1 MSHRYVTDATS
12 QKAWLLL
19 SIELP
24 ARPTATRVHAWRQLK
39 RIGALAVRNGLYA
52 LPDTPQARE
61 DFEWLIADVSAARG
75 DAALFTATPVA
86 QEMTERLIRGFR
98 EARSRDYIELRRDAE
113 QARRRF
119 KKSSSARLVR
129 TRSRLA
135 RAFAERLTRLEAID
149 FFGSDERAAAHQAV
163 DALHHIEEDAMAHT
177 TAHGSAGALRPSAFR
192 RRVWVTR
199 PRPGIDRFAS
209 AWLIR
214 RFIDPDARFQFADSI
229 ERAGERHKE
238 AIPFDMFGAEFGH
251 HDRQCTFE
259 TLVTRF
265 DLRDPKLTTLGRI
278 VHVLDL
284 KDDEPLPFEAESI
297 GRLVDGF
304 RQIHEDDDVLLERGI
319 EMIEALY
326 RSSGSPQPTK
336 PAVRRRASR
345 AAHRRS
351 S

>member
-1 MSHRYVTDATS
+1 MSHKYVTDATS
-12 QKAWLLL
+12 DKAWLLL

-52 LPDTPQARE
+52 LPDTPPARE
-61 DFEWLIADVSAARG
+61 DFEWLLADVSAARG
-75 DAALFTATPVA
+75 DAALFTATAVA

-98 EARSRDYIELRRDAE
+98 EARSRDYVELRRDAE

-149 FFGSDERAAAHQAV
+149 FFGSDERAAAQHAV
-163 DALHHIEEDAMAHT
+163 DALRHIEEEAMVHT
-177 TAHGSAGALRPSAFR
+177 TEHGSAVALRPSAFR

-214 RFIDPDARFQFADSI
+214 RFIDPDARFQFSI
-229 ERAGERHKE
+229 
-238 AIPFDMFGAEFGH
+238 
-251 HDRQCTFE
+251 
-259 TLVTRF
+259 
-265 DLRDPKLTTLGRI
+265 
-278 VHVLDL
+278 
-284 KDDEPLPFEAESI
+284 
-297 GRLVDGF
+297 
-304 RQIHEDDDVLLERGI
+304 
-319 EMIEALY
+319 
-326 RSSGSPQPTK
+326 RSSVPGSGTRMPFHSTCSAPNSAITG
-336 PAVRRRASR
+336 AS
-345 AAHRRS
+345 ARS
-351 S
+351 RHW